1 MNERGPFCNCS
12 AVAFCG
18 GDCGKA
24 KTECD
29 TEEADRGKRQQD
41 TAKVG
46 EAKEA
51 LEREKKDKCTEP
63 AKKMLCPK
71 DVPATAGQ
79 CVGAIADCFGSEKDM
94 TTYRDL
100 KDKKCPEGQKLC
112 DQEGICIDLRV
123 SCAPADRC
131 QGTTAHRCVNWACAA
146 DAKACDA
153 LASATKCDE
162 GQQRCPDGLCYPGT
176 GGLSEC
182 VKKGVQW
189 DGCPPGT
196 GQCKG
201 GVKGVC
207 AADEASCTEAVGCA
221 SPLVK
226 CGYVRDAATG
236 KPVLN
241 ETTGRFVAD
250 CKDKCADSIDRP
262 PKDTTVP
269 LDPRVGGELEAKS
282 ADGRSAV
289 KLRMPK
295 NAFKVGDSF
304 DKPVNFSV
312 TSVPDSLLQN
322 GAFAAHFKRGAL
334 LGALITIEPSAE
346 VLIVGGMTLDI
357 PILDAFANS
366 DAAKCLLMLKNTKM
380 LAIKNI
386 NNMTEIPEPLG
397 TCTKGEIGICSCQQ
411 NVTHFST
418 FAVVDDTVSCIARRV
433 GPNCACVSANVA
445 CAPFLG
451 VRVWVWG
458 CSSEGMRLRHSSEP
472 HPLRLSCI
480 PSDAL

>member
-1 MNERGPFCNCS
+1 
-12 AVAFCG
+12 
-18 GDCGKA
+18 
-24 KTECD
+24 
-29 TEEADRGKRQQD
+29 
-41 TAKVG
+41 
-46 EAKEA
+46 
-51 LEREKKDKCTEP
+51 
-63 AKKMLCPK
+63 
-71 DVPATAGQ
+71 
-79 CVGAIADCFGSEKDM
+79 
-94 TTYRDL
+94 
-100 KDKKCPEGQKLC
+100 
-112 DQEGICIDLRV
+112 
-123 SCAPADRC
+123 
-131 QGTTAHRCVNWACAA
+131 
-146 DAKACDA
+146 
-153 LASATKCDE
+153 
-162 GQQRCPDGLCYPGT
+162 
-176 GGLSEC
+176 
-182 VKKGVQW
+182 
-189 DGCPPGT
+189 
-196 GQCKG
+196 
-201 GVKGVC
+201 VC

-380 LAIKNI
+380 LAIRNI